1 MNAYIKSLLDK
12 NNIPQKQL
20 AQILGI
26 SGSAIAQWTSMLTI
40 SPDNLYSLSKL
51 FNISIDDLLNER
63 FAKETTEEKCERL
76 YNIDGLDFDEL
87 TDGKNIIRLNK
98 WRLSHGAISE
108 GKHNKNIKEDVL
120 SAKQKLYD
128 LSIKLYNMSNNIYE
142 LLYKKFQ
149 GNINDD
155 ELKELD
161 YIRKY
166 YGIKFYVINYF
177 KNYYK
182 ELVNELVSEVGH
194 NVSFHNKDRDMVIGD
209 ILKNKIDIN
218 DKDSFMWELQKI
230 FVCNKKIAWEKLREK
245 AGEIDDEVFCYI
257 YGSYTQLEKD
267 MIVTQAYNKLDMG
280 MDGLNYLI
288 SLGSNILYSKSF
300 FPDII
305 FDKDDLKDL
314 EGSIVNLS
322 ELDKKKEI
330 LDKIYYDHYEL
341 LNYNEYKSMI
351 NTNEMMRIKNYKYR
365 EKDPIKYWE
374 YFKKEIY

>member
-351 NTNEMMRIKNYKYR
+351 NTNEIIRIKNYKYR

>member
-12 NNIPQKQL
+12 NNITQKQL

-40 SPDNLYSLSKL
+40 SPDNLYFLSKL

-63 FAKETTEEKCERL
+63 FANETTEEKCDRL

-87 TDGKNIIRLNK
+87 TDDKNIIRLNK

-108 GKHNKNIKEDVL
+108 EEYNKNIKEDVL

-142 LLYKKFQ
+142 LLYKKLQ
-149 GNINDD
+149 DNINDD

-166 YGIKFYVINYF
+166 YDINY
-177 KNYYK
+177 Y
-182 ELVNELVSEVGH
+182 NELISEEGH
-194 NVSFHNKDRDMVIGD
+194 NVSFYNKDRDMVIGD

-257 YGSYTQLEKD
+257 YGSYNQLEKD

-280 MDGLNYLI
+280 IDGLSCLI
-288 SLGSNILYSKSF
+288 SLGSNILYSTSF

-322 ELDKKKEI
+322 ELDEKKEI

-351 NTNEMMRIKNYKYR
+351 NTNKMMKIKNYKYR